1 MFYYNN
7 FYSHMFFF
15 LKKDKKNPQKTPKK
29 PGSTWMC
36 EELYKRT
43 NFNPNMLQAYSTL
56 TYLLYNNV
64 IIQGVFQLQAVK
76 FTKLVHIERCVCHQ
90 NVSGINISQEIT

>member
-15 LKKDKKNPQKTPKK
+15 FKRIKKKKKKNPVVHGCVKNCTRERIL
-29 PGSTWMC
+29 T
-36 EELYKRT
+36 
-43 NFNPNMLQAYSTL
+43 PNMLQAYSTL

-90 NVSGINISQEIT
+90 NVFGINISQEIT